1 MRDKQSSDRRVR
13 RTKAQLRSCLGKLLQ
28 KKTIQEI
35 SVKELADMAD
45 INRGT
50 FYLHYKDVFDLLNH
64 VEDELIEDFHSILNK
79 YNDIPRPDGGLAP
92 INENLLTDIFSYI
105 YDNADMVST
114 LVGPNGDNRFVNGF
128 HNVLRG
134 KIFNDWAKDIRQK
147 DIAEFEVFYSF
158 AVSGCIGITQQWFK
172 EKMATS
178 PKELAAMANKFI
190 LEGFNSITA

>member
-1 MRDKQSSDRRVR
+1 MRDKVSSDRRVR
-13 RTKAQLRSCLGKLLQ
+13 RTKSQLRSCLGKLLQ
-28 KKTIQEI
+28 EKTIQDI

-64 VEDELIEDFHSILNK
+64 VEDELIDDFHSILNK
-79 YNDIPRPDGGLAP
+79 YNDMPNPNGGIAP
-92 INENLLTDIFSYI
+92 INESLLTDIFSYI

-114 LVGPNGDNRFVNGF
+114 LVGPNGDNRFINSF

-134 KIFNDWAKDIRQK
+134 KIFDDWAKDIRRK

-172 EKMATS
+172 EGMTTS
-178 PKELAAMANKFI
+178 PKELAAMTNKFI
-190 LEGFNSITA
+190 LNGFNSIT